1 MCSPQGRH
9 SHKVT
14 VPCLLCLGLIKRT
27 HKNFR
32 FFNSFPVCQER
43 RAAIP
48 PTASPYKLKEGD
60 VGWESLEWLL
70 WESPS
75 LSGCF
80 PALFPFCLQPVCCV
94 CILKASEILRKEE
107 PRSWA
112 GSFLAMPGLG
122 GCSKFSA
129 DPELVG
135 HRGGE
140 GVVRGVCCRV
150 PFSAE
155 LEVPG

>member
-1 MCSPQGRH
+1 MCSPQG
-9 SHKVT
+9 SCAHKVT

-48 PTASPYKLKEGD
+48 PTASPCKLKGD

-80 PALFPFCLQPVCCV
+80 PALFPFYLQPVCCV

-112 GSFLAMPGLG
+112 SSFLAMPGWGAAPISLQ
-122 GCSKFSA
+122 SQSWW
-129 DPELVG
+129 DT
-135 HRGGE
+135 GE
-140 GVVRGVCCRV
+140 EMGLWEV
-150 PFSAE
+150 FAAE
-155 LEVPG
+155 SHFQQS